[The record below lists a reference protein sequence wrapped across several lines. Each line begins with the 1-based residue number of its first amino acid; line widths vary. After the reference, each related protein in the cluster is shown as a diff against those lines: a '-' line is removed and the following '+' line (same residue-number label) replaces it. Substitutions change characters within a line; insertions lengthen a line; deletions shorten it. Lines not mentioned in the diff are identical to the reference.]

1 MNLRGLLNNILV
13 GAFGGILIF
22 MGMLM
27 FNAVLSLLVP
37 TGQWTMLFL
46 LCFSSLVVGILARLL
61 QPFHGIGTAVASGI
75 IAALI
80 ILYLWL
86 VTSTGAGIGLVF
98 GPLGMLVT
106 VGFCFLGA
114 WLYPFL
120 RKWAG
125 KRVGKSS

>member
-13 GAFGGILIF
+13 GAFGGFLIF

-27 FNAVLSLLVP
+27 FNAVLSTLFP
-37 TGQWTMLFL
+37 TGQWTMLLL
-46 LCFSSLVVGILARLL
+46 LCFTSLVVGILARLL
-61 QPFHGIGTAVASGI
+61 QPFHGVGTAIASGV

-86 VTSTGAGIGLVF
+86 VTSSGVGSGLVF

-106 VGFCFLGA
+106 VGFCLIGA

-120 RKWAG
+120 RRWIGKRAG
-125 KRVGKSS
+125 KMS